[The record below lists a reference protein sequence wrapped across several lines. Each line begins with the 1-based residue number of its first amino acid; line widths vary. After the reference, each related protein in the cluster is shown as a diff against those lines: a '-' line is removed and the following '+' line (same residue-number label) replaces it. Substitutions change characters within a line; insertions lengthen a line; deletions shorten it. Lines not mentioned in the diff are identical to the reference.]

1 MLEEYD
7 MRDAAALDVK
17 NQAITVGAHVKYAG
31 THTRGKVKE
40 LRFDGDKTWV
50 LIDSTNLYYD
60 PKHLELV
67 SKETETADR
76 EAQSL
81 EEFRKRLDQ
90 KREVLHATM
99 EGFDEPGG

>member
-1 MLEEYD
+1 MGD
-7 MRDAAALDVK
+7 MVALDMK
-17 NQAITVGAHVKYAG
+17 NNAITIGAHVKYAG
-31 THTRGKVKE
+31 THTRGKVEE
-40 LRFDGDKTWV
+40 LRVDGDKTWV
-50 LIDSTNLYYD
+50 LLDSTNLYYD

>member
-1 MLEEYD
+1 MGDEV
-7 MRDAAALDVK
+7 ALDMK
-17 NQAITVGAHVKYAG
+17 NNAITVGAFVKYAG

-40 LRFDGDKTWV
+40 LRVDGDKTWV

-90 KREVLHATM
+90 KREMLHVTM

>member
-1 MLEEYD
+1 MSDVIAYD
-7 MRDAAALDVK
+7 MK
-17 NQAITVGAHVKYAG
+17 NQAISVGANVKYAG
-31 THTRGKVKE
+31 THTRGKVRE
-40 LRFDGDKTWV
+40 IRVAGDSTWV

-67 SKETETADR
+67 SKEMETADR

-81 EEFRKRLDQ
+81 EEFRRRLDQ
-90 KREVLHATM
+90 RRELLHATM

>member
-1 MLEEYD
+1 MSDAIAYD
-7 MRDAAALDVK
+7 MK
-17 NQAITVGAHVKYAG
+17 NQAISVGSHVKYAG

-40 LRFDGDKTWV
+40 IRAAGDSTWV

-67 SKETETADR
+67 SKEMETADR

-81 EEFRKRLDQ
+81 EEFRSRLDQ
-90 KREVLHATM
+90 KRELLHATM

>member
-1 MLEEYD
+1 MGD
-7 MRDAAALDVK
+7 PVALDMK
-17 NQAITVGAHVKYAG
+17 NNAITIGAHVKYAG

-40 LRFDGDKTWV
+40 LRVDGDKTWV

-90 KREVLHATM
+90 KREMLHVTM

>member
-1 MLEEYD
+1 
-7 MRDAAALDVK
+7 
-17 NQAITVGAHVKYAG
+17 
-31 THTRGKVKE
+31 
-40 LRFDGDKTWV
+40 V
-50 LIDSTNLYYD
+50 LLDSTNLYYD

-76 EAQSL
+76 EAQSI

>member
-1 MLEEYD
+1 MSDAIAYD
-7 MRDAAALDVK
+7 MK
-17 NQAITVGAHVKYAG
+17 NQAISVGAYVKYAG

-40 LRFDGDKTWV
+40 IRLGGDSTWV

-60 PKHLELV
+60 PEHLELV
-67 SKETETADR
+67 SKEMETADK

-81 EEFRKRLDQ
+81 EEFRRRLDQ
-90 KREVLHATM
+90 KRELLHATM

>member
-1 MLEEYD
+1 MGDEV
-7 MRDAAALDVK
+7 ALDMK
-17 NQAITVGAHVKYAG
+17 NNAITVGAFVKYAG

-40 LRFDGDKTWV
+40 LRVDGDKTWV

-90 KREVLHATM
+90 KREILHVTM

>member
-1 MLEEYD
+1 MGDEV
-7 MRDAAALDVK
+7 ALDMK
-17 NQAITVGAHVKYAG
+17 NNAITVGAFVKYAG

-40 LRFDGDKTWV
+40 LRVDGDKTWV

-67 SKETETADR
+67 SKETEMADR

-90 KREVLHATM
+90 KREMLHVTM

>member
-1 MLEEYD
+1 MGDEVAFD
-7 MRDAAALDVK
+7 MKDR
-17 NQAITVGAHVKYAG
+17 AITVGAHVKYIG

-40 LRFDGDKTWV
+40 LRSDGDKTWV

-67 SKETETADR
+67 SKEAATADR

-81 EEFRKRLDQ
+81 EEFRQRLDA
-90 KREVLHATM
+90 KRDLLHATM

>member
-1 MLEEYD
+1 MSDVIAYD
-7 MRDAAALDVK
+7 MK
-17 NQAITVGAHVKYAG
+17 NQAISVGAHVKYAG

-40 LRFDGDKTWV
+40 IRVAGDSTWV

-60 PKHLELV
+60 PQHLELV
-67 SKETETADR
+67 SKEIETADR

-81 EEFRKRLDQ
+81 EEFRRRLDQ
-90 KREVLHATM
+90 KRELLQATM